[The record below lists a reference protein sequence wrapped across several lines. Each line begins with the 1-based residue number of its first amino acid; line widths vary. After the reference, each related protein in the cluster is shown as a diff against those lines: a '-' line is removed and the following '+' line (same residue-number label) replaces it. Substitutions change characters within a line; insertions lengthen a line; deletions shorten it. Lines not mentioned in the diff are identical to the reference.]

1 MRHGEV
7 VDELVERIGGNSG
20 LDLVDQ
26 EVEHLGHK
34 PSRLGH
40 AGESVSPV
48 QLDLGVARLGA
59 GKFEIGHG
67 MRL

>member
-1 MRHGEV
+1 MRHGEG
-7 VDELVERIGGNSG
+7 VDELVERFGGNSG
-20 LDLVDQ
+20 PHLIDQ
-26 EVEHLGHK
+26 EVEHLGHE

-40 AGESVSPV
+40 SGERVSPV
-48 QLDLGVARLGA
+48 QFDLGVARLGA